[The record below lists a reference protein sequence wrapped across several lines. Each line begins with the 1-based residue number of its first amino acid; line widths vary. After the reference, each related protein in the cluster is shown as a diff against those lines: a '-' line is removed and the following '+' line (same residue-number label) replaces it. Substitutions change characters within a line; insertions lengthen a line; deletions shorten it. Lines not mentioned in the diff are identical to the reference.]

1 MSDLFNGIEEGSVVR
16 IKFKTIPEI
25 TKNMKLNGK
34 LNFLSEYD
42 VGSNVNALVLGGD
55 FIVVDIDAAKS
66 TQEPNIEI
74 DNHFDGGTFTVFSEL
89 IDTIEVID
97 IANKFASED
106 HGIVMVQVEDKIYI
120 NGVLLDNGDSGW
132 DPKDVNR
139 LDKFVAF
146 MEKFVLAKAFEDSI
160 EEESNDN
167 S

>member
-1 MSDLFNGIEEGSVVR
+1 ME
-16 IKFKTIPEI
+16 KFGKVIAECIDI
-25 TKNMKLNGK
+25 TKSTKGLAT
-34 LNFLSEYD
+34 FEYI
-42 VGSNVNALVLGGD
+42 GLTN
-55 FIVVDIDAAKS
+55 
-66 TQEPNIEI
+66 
-74 DNHFDGGTFTVFSEL
+74 
-89 IDTIEVID
+89 EVI
-97 IANKFASED
+97 
-106 HGIVMVQVEDKIYI
+106 VKIYI